1 MTEDESSD
9 EGEDESDDDEED
21 EDESSD
27 EEQPQQQAAAAAA
40 APKVGV
46 CTLSFLCI
54 PRWGVVWLGKQGRTD
69 KNIDSWVEQSINI
82 H

>member
-9 EGEDESDDDEED
+9 EGEDESDDDDED

-27 EEQPQQQAAAAAA
+27 EEQPQQQAAAAA
-40 APKVGV
+40 PKVGV
-46 CTLSFLCI
+46 RTLSVICI
-54 PRWGVVWLGKQGRTD
+54 PSWGLVWLGKQGRMG
-69 KNIDSWVEQSINI
+69 KNIDRWFEQSINI